1 MKQETS
7 IRSNFR
13 FFGGVC
19 TTEGAVLKRCV
30 SSGRDVGVGIDI
42 DIDIDVGGIVLSW
55 EFSWPWEEW
64 RGMDGGEEV
73 DGGVVIVIVVVGAEV
88 GEDVLRQ
95 AFCSVLDIVAIRW
108 IFLWNKVEWGGEGKR
123 KR

>member
-1 MKQETS
+1 MKQQKS

-30 SSGRDVGVGIDI
+30 SSGRDVGVDI
-42 DIDIDVGGIVLSW
+42 DIDLDIDVVGIVLSW

-64 RGMDGGEEV
+64 RGMDGGEVV
-73 DGGVVIVIVVVGAEV
+73 DGGVVIVGVGVEV

-95 AFCSVLDIVAIRW
+95 AFCSVLDIVATRCV
-108 IFLWNKVEWGGEGKR
+108 FLLE
-123 KR
+123 